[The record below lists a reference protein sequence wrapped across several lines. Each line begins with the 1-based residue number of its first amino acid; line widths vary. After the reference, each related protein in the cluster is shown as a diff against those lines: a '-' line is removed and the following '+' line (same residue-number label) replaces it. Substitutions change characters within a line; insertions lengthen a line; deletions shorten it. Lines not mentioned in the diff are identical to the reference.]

1 MAKNDVILIDGILEE
16 RIENSFPSQNI
27 DEVFE
32 YFTYE
37 QLLKNYDL
45 SKDEILAG
53 SVDGR
58 KDGGIDAIFV
68 FVNGHLIDDVS
79 LFNFPKA
86 KAEISIEIISCKH
99 ASEFKQAPIDAMIPT
114 IKDFFDFT
122 IDTDNIRGTY
132 NSDII
137 NARKKI
143 LIIYKKLASSLET
156 FKINFTYA
164 SRGDS
169 SVIGEE
175 VENRKKQLLQ
185 ITNDL
190 LSDCSA
196 SFSYLGSQ
204 ELLKAFRK
212 KPCFSL
218 DLVTSVSLTSDN
230 GYVVLVKLSDYYKF
244 ITDED
249 NELRKYLFDSNVRDF
264 MGLNPVNEDIKESLE
279 NNCDTDF
286 WWLNNGITILTTN
299 CHMIGRSL
307 SMENIQIVNGLQT
320 TQSIYNYMNHNFDVN
335 DSRQILV
342 KIIISDDKEKR
353 DRIIVATNNQTNV
366 TVSALHATDKI
377 QRDIEEILYK
387 SGYYYERRPFYYQ
400 NQGIEAYKIITTQYL
415 ASGYLCLRFKSPE
428 KAATLKSKFMR
439 IPKKYEIIF
448 NEKDDIRIWPKIVQ
462 IMMLSD
468 KILLSKKEY
477 LKGSSEKYLKTWRY
491 LLAFFGMSRVF
502 GKFDFTLQE
511 LISLKPDNIEKIV
524 FEDVLIKLQSNHLLK
539 SSKKKTYSR
548 NIIISLCE
556 IFHDDYNISGLEFI
570 KAFRGVPEQLE
581 YDDIEVSEEY
591 IQTIKSL
598 LPPQPWKVGIHAELS
613 LKTNTSK
620 QKVRKAIEVL
630 IARGDFNMQKNGIVY
645 DDKGNIICI
654 DETRVNKDTL
664 ELK

>member
-204 ELLKAFRK
+204 ELLKAFRRGCPK
-212 KPCFSL
+212 R
-218 DLVTSVSLTSDN
+218 N
-230 GYVVLVKLSDYYKF
+230 G
-244 ITDED
+244 
-249 NELRKYLFDSNVRDF
+249 
-264 MGLNPVNEDIKESLE
+264 
-279 NNCDTDF
+279 
-286 WWLNNGITILTTN
+286 
-299 CHMIGRSL
+299 
-307 SMENIQIVNGLQT
+307 
-320 TQSIYNYMNHNFDVN
+320 
-335 DSRQILV
+335 
-342 KIIISDDKEKR
+342 
-353 DRIIVATNNQTNV
+353 
-366 TVSALHATDKI
+366 
-377 QRDIEEILYK
+377 
-387 SGYYYERRPFYYQ
+387 
-400 NQGIEAYKIITTQYL
+400 
-415 ASGYLCLRFKSPE
+415 
-428 KAATLKSKFMR
+428 
-439 IPKKYEIIF
+439 
-448 NEKDDIRIWPKIVQ
+448 
-462 IMMLSD
+462 
-468 KILLSKKEY
+468 
-477 LKGSSEKYLKTWRY
+477 
-491 LLAFFGMSRVF
+491 
-502 GKFDFTLQE
+502 
-511 LISLKPDNIEKIV
+511 
-524 FEDVLIKLQSNHLLK
+524 
-539 SSKKKTYSR
+539 
-548 NIIISLCE
+548 
-556 IFHDDYNISGLEFI
+556 
-570 KAFRGVPEQLE
+570 
-581 YDDIEVSEEY
+581 
-591 IQTIKSL
+591 
-598 LPPQPWKVGIHAELS
+598 QP
-613 LKTNTSK
+613 
-620 QKVRKAIEVL
+620 
-630 IARGDFNMQKNGIVY
+630 
-645 DDKGNIICI
+645 
-654 DETRVNKDTL
+654 
-664 ELK
+664 